1 MRRGLM
7 GVATRLMGEYEN
19 FMRAYPPVDGNP
31 RVAKDFVLKE
41 FKPCLK

>member
-19 FMRAYPPVDGNP
+19 YMRAYPPVGGNH
-31 RVAKDFVLKE
+31 RVTKDLFE
-41 FKPCLK
+41 GI